1 MSKLI
6 GKETR
11 FDMGDLRVIM
21 GVYEDGPSTS
31 PGSTESKVLLRW
43 DGVDLAD
50 ETTLPKAIV
59 YAFNA
64 VINCKIEL
72 HDLLKKEGV
81 RTEIVKTLMRLGKYL
96 GIDRLDKEMNPVQ
109 SRVEPS
115 ADVRQLFKSW
125 DDIPQVWVS
134 AKVSSS
140 NYGRPLLFYPDHPLF
155 SPQDDG
161 VVFTIKLIGAES
173 TTIKRDVHCPSWNLP
188 NIQKL
193 VDELV
198 RRHFL

>member
-21 GVYEDGPSTS
+21 GMYEN
-31 PGSTESKVLLRW
+31 GSSITQDTAKAKVLLRW
-43 DGVDLAD
+43 NGVDLAD
-50 ETTLPKAIV
+50 EPTLPAALL

-64 VINCKIEL
+64 VINCKLEL
-72 HDLLKKEGV
+72 HDLLKQEGA
-81 RTEIVKTLMRLGKYL
+81 RTEIVKQLMRLGKYM
-96 GIDRLDKEMNPVQ
+96 GVDRLDKGITPVQ
-109 SRVEPS
+109 SRVHPAPE
-115 ADVRQLFKSW
+115 VRALFKSY
-125 DDIPQVWVS
+125 DDVPQVWVS

-140 NYGRPLLFYPDHPLF
+140 NYDRPLLFYPDHPLF